1 MCLCSLSIILDKVPV
16 QNQILKA
23 KSGLPSKQA
32 VGLAIAGSQFLFE
45 FLLLLGCINLKTVDR

>member
-16 QNQILKA
+16 QSQILKA
-23 KSGLPSKQA
+23 KSGLQA

-45 FLLLLGCINLKTVDR
+45 FLLLGCINLKTVDR